1 MQPRPLTPISSMK
14 LLVAD
19 DCPIIQM
26 VWRDMANYWD
36 LPVELSIAEDGN
48 QALQKVMN
56 DRPDLIITDLDMPHT
71 DGRELIKILG
81 KHPQY
86 ADIPIVV
93 VSGSSANDLIMEP
106 AVIAFLAK
114 PFHFEE
120 IRQLLKEQIQKL
132 PDFLAIA

>member
-1 MQPRPLTPISSMK
+1 MQPRPLTPSSMK

-19 DCPIIQM
+19 DCPIMQM

-56 DRPDLIITDLDMPHT
+56 DRPDLIITDLEMPHT
-71 DGRELIKILG
+71 DGRALIKILG

-93 VSGSSANDLIMEP
+93 VSGSPANDLVMEP

-120 IRQLLKEQIQKL
+120 VRQLLKEQIQKL
-132 PDFLAIA
+132 PKSVTPV